1 MFRKK
6 KLIWFE
12 SDPVVTGAEHA
23 RARGALADPAHRTV
37 ARSPY
42 YGPVTI
48 PGDADLDDPSVG
60 RAGCR

>member
-12 SDPVVTGAEHA
+12 SDPVVTGAEQA
-23 RARGALADPAHRTV
+23 RMRGERDDLGHGRGQ
-37 ARSPY
+37 RSPY

-48 PGDADLDDPSVG
+48 PWSGDQDG
-60 RAGCR
+60 RPVVVAG